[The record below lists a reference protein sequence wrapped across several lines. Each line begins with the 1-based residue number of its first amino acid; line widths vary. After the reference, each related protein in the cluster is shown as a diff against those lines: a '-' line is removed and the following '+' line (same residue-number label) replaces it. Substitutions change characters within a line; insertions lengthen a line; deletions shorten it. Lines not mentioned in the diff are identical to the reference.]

1 MSSFLPKIN
10 EDLKQFQH
18 EIYNYCINQLNS
30 FTNEFNNQLSRCG
43 LENQQYLSDAEIFKI
58 LNKDENSLIGLLFL
72 INHLSRINNVQT
84 AYIYINYL
92 LKLHPNFTE
101 IKNYFE
107 QIKITYKNHFKL
119 ENNLNEFIKKNTLED
134 NLINK
139 KIKTYNFK
147 NTKILQEKFKQ
158 AEKLKNEDEMISLGL
173 YAVLK
178 YGALFA
184 NQLCVIYIILG
195 KFREAVQVLLYLT
208 LINPLDKQVI
218 THWGK
223 LSIGLASQKL
233 YWIMRLGYILY
244 PNDLAILIN
253 YTGSLDVTY
262 SEKKEV
268 FAKIFKISPNNIG
281 ALINYGNFLASQGYP
296 DQAIE
301 KLNLAK
307 KNSKTFNQSIESN
320 ILFLSQYDINVNYK
334 ELTSKHIEY
343 AKNVVLRGII
353 LEKYVIQPIKN
364 KKIKIGFV
372 TPDLINHPVSY
383 YFYNLIKYL
392 PKENFEIYIFYS
404 LQRKDIVTNLFIN
417 MVKEN
422 WIDISRN
429 DSNTARNIII
439 KSQIDILV
447 DCSGHTSGAKLELFY
462 NRSAPVQCTYLGY
475 PYTTGIS
482 NIDYKFSDFSFSRQQ
497 EYFTEKIINVEK
509 SSFSYQPLVSRLD
522 LVNDSKYAVQPSPFI
537 KNNFITFGL
546 STNPSK
552 LNDEVIKVFSQ
563 ILLNI
568 NNSKLL
574 IEAAGFN
581 DLSFKKLFYERF
593 LIHGIDYD
601 KLILIPRD
609 SRNQYLIYND
619 IDIAL
624 DPFPYNGGT
633 SSLDL
638 LWMGLPMVTLRGN
651 VGMSME
657 GTALLTKFNK
667 QHLIAESKDEYVRI
681 ACDLTSNLSLLNSNR
696 KFQRE
701 ILQNSSIMNGEEFGE
716 NFGKSLKNLIL

>member
-1 MSSFLPKIN
+1 
-10 EDLKQFQH
+10 
-18 EIYNYCINQLNS
+18 
-30 FTNEFNNQLSRCG
+30 
-43 LENQQYLSDAEIFKI
+43 
-58 LNKDENSLIGLLFL
+58 
-72 INHLSRINNVQT
+72 
-84 AYIYINYL
+84 
-92 LKLHPNFTE
+92 
-101 IKNYFE
+101 
-107 QIKITYKNHFKL
+107 
-119 ENNLNEFIKKNTLED
+119 
-134 NLINK
+134 
-139 KIKTYNFK
+139 
-147 NTKILQEKFKQ
+147 
-158 AEKLKNEDEMISLGL
+158 
-173 YAVLK
+173 
-178 YGALFA
+178 
-184 NQLCVIYIILG
+184 
-195 KFREAVQVLLYLT
+195 
-208 LINPLDKQVI
+208 
-218 THWGK
+218 
-223 LSIGLASQKL
+223 
-233 YWIMRLGYILY
+233 
-244 PNDLAILIN
+244 
-253 YTGSLDVTY
+253 
-262 SEKKEV
+262 
-268 FAKIFKISPNNIG
+268 
-281 ALINYGNFLASQGYP
+281 
-296 DQAIE
+296 
-301 KLNLAK
+301 
-307 KNSKTFNQSIESN
+307 
-320 ILFLSQYDINVNYK
+320 
-334 ELTSKHIEY
+334 
-343 AKNVVLRGII
+343 
-353 LEKYVIQPIKN
+353 
-364 KKIKIGFV
+364 
-372 TPDLINHPVSY
+372 
-383 YFYNLIKYL
+383 LIKYL

-574 IEAAGFN
+574 IEAVGFN